1 MLAAGLIAAGLFN
14 VLWISGIRVEARRCA
29 ESSAIS
35 AGHSYLSDDLLRT
48 SQQSFEYDG
57 RTARC
62 KDAAVAMADQYCQQ
76 TALPRLSP
84 QDIQLDWPS
93 VSDALKNAAA
103 LVPTKITV
111 DYDGHDDGFR
121 IPLFFSGLTGLRNTR
136 LGVSASVSMEHAPG
150 AFRPGPQASVPMLPF
165 AILNDTG
172 AESAKVESAQSGHWT
187 KCIES
192 GSGRDTYSWN
202 SGLHQFELGP
212 DGLPEITV
220 TLYPDGSTGADAFM
234 PLSFCASRSG
244 QSSSATS
251 DWVKSGLT
259 QQDLQTLG
267 LQEVTFPGSLPS
279 CSLSSQQIKSISVA
293 LQAKIGEPCIVGLC
307 SAIDSAVNPRVQLTR
322 PVAVRI
328 IRVTTSTDSTLKVTL
343 QPCVLVTSTAIT
355 SPGNA
360 QACNRYVYS
369 VRLCD

>member
-48 SQQSFEYDG
+48 SQQPFEYDG

-62 KDAAVAMADQYCQQ
+62 KDAAVAMADQYCRQ

-93 VSDALKNAAA
+93 VSDALENAAA

-121 IPLFFSGLTGLRNTR
+121 IPLFFSGLTGLRNTG

-172 AESAKVESAQSGHWT
+172 ADSAKAESAQSGHWT
-187 KCIES
+187 KSIES
-192 GSGRDTYSWN
+192 GSGRDRYSWN
-202 SGLHQFELGP
+202 HGLHQFELGP

-220 TLYPDGSTGADAFM
+220 TLYPDGSTGADAFI

-267 LQEVTFPGSLPS
+267 LQEVTFPGTLPT
-279 CSLSSQQIKSISVA
+279 CSLSSQQIESVA
-293 LQAKIGEPCIVGLC
+293 VALRAKIGEPCIVSLC
-307 SAIDSAVNPRVQLTR
+307 SSAGSAEASKIKLTR
-322 PVAVRI
+322 PVAARI
-328 IRVTTSTDSTLKVTL
+328 IRVTMSIFEGLKITL
-343 QPCVLVTSTAIT
+343 QPCVVVTATAVTSREPAL
-355 SPGNA
+355 A
-360 QACNRYVYS
+360 DNRYVYS

>member
-1 MLAAGLIAAGLFN
+1 MLAAGLIAGGLFN

-62 KDAAVAMADQYCQQ
+62 KDAAVAMADQYCRQA
-76 TALPRLSP
+76 ALPGLSS
-84 QDIQLDWPS
+84 QDIHLAWPS
-93 VSDALKNAAA
+93 ESDALKNAA
-103 LVPTKITV
+103 LVPTRITV
-111 DYDGHDDGFR
+111 DFDAHDDGFR

-150 AFRPGPQASVPMLPF
+150 AFRPGPQAAVPMLPF
-165 AILNDTG
+165 AILNDAVASSVK
-172 AESAKVESAQSGHWT
+172 AESALPGHWT

-192 GSGRDTYSWN
+192 GSGRDRYSWN
-202 SGLHQFELGP
+202 NDLHQFELGP

-220 TLYPDGSTGADAFM
+220 TLYPDGSTGADAFV
-234 PLSFCASRSG
+234 PLSFCASRAG

-259 QQDLQTLG
+259 QQG
-267 LQEVTFPGSLPS
+267 LQSLGRSEVTFPGTLPS
-279 CSLSSQQIKSISVA
+279 CPMSLHQIEFIAVV
-293 LQAKIGEPCIVGLC
+293 LRAKISEPCIVSLC
-307 SAIDSAVNPRVQLTR
+307 SSADSGEASEIKLTR
-322 PVAVRI
+322 PVGARI
-328 IRVTTSTDSTLKVTL
+328 IRVTTSIDDGLKITL
-343 QPCVLVTSTAIT
+343 QPCVLVTATAVT
-355 SPGNA
+355 SREPA
-360 QACNRYVYS
+360 LADNRYVYS